1 MIEPLRHLHKP
12 PTVVLIEDQVLQTR
26 RKMIRQGSEPARW
39 RFRAGKSKWFAAG
52 AGIGICAIFCTAP
65 AFAYR
70 PFDGTDAAVADVG
83 EVEIELQ
90 PIGAMRA
97 GSTTKGIS
105 DSVLNFGFADRWEF
119 VLQGTAQPLAEGGG
133 PLSVPDAAF
142 LKYVVRPGVLQD
154 KPGPSMAMEFGP
166 LLPDVGGSG
175 VGFSWSGIVS
185 QRWQWGTVHWNV
197 ETNLTPDQHGE
208 LFFDA
213 IIEGPNKWKVRPVFE
228 IYSDSVIN
236 QSQTFSGLVGAIWQA
251 RDNLAFDIGLRYALV
266 NGRPVEEL
274 RAGVTFGFP
283 LNLGRPMGMDSAGIV
298 PTNRR

>member
-1 MIEPLRHLHKP
+1 
-12 PTVVLIEDQVLQTR
+12 
-26 RKMIRQGSEPARW
+26 MIRRGSELVSW
-39 RFRAGKSKWFAAG
+39 RSHAGRSKWFAAG
-52 AGIGICAIFCTAP
+52 AGVGICAIFCTAP

-119 VLQGTAQPLAEGGG
+119 VLQGTAQAPPEGGG

-142 LKYVVRPGVLQD
+142 LKDAVRPGVLQD

-175 VGFSWSGIVS
+175 VG
-185 QRWQWGTVHWNV
+185 
-197 ETNLTPDQHGE
+197 
-208 LFFDA
+208 
-213 IIEGPNKWKVRPVFE
+213 
-228 IYSDSVIN
+228 
-236 QSQTFSGLVGAIWQA
+236 LVGVASSRNGGNGEPSTGTWRRTLHPTSMA
-251 RDNLAFDIGLRYALV
+251 NSSSTPLSRDRTSGKSDRFLRFTPTV
-266 NGRPVEEL
+266 
-274 RAGVTFGFP
+274 
-283 LNLGRPMGMDSAGIV
+283 SS
-298 PTNRR
+298 TNRKHSRV

>member
-1 MIEPLRHLHKP
+1 MR
-12 PTVVLIEDQVLQTR
+12 T
-26 RKMIRQGSEPARW
+26 
-39 RFRAGKSKWFAAG
+39 
-52 AGIGICAIFCTAP
+52 
-65 AFAYR
+65 
-70 PFDGTDAAVADVG
+70 GT
-83 EVEIELQ
+83 
-90 PIGAMRA
+90 
-97 GSTTKGIS
+97 TTKGIS

-119 VLQGTAQPLAEGGG
+119 VLQGTAQAPPEGGG

-213 IIEGPNKWKVRPVFE
+213 IIEGPNKWTVRPVFE

-236 QSQTFSGLVGAIWQA
+236 QSQSFSGLVGAIWQA

-283 LNLGRPMGMDSAGIV
+283 LNLGRQMGMDSASIA